1 MIKANDIVGKK
12 VYYTKVGRKGVEKV
26 KKLGRVHMVV
36 FSPSGD
42 ELVGYLVKRP
52 DVAGVVKR
60 EDAFL
65 ARDAFVTKE
74 DGLHVTNQEDGLDA
88 AARKRLGFDWDS
100 CVMWLG
106 MDVVTKGG
114 KDLGY
119 VRDIAI
125 DPDGWRVCDFYVGH
139 GSVEES
145 LIGCVEVSVDMLAGH
160 HKGKM
165 VVDDAAAA
173 LQPVGGA
180 AARAGEA
187 TARAKVESKKAVA
200 KADEASAKAVD
211 KGSRALGKA
220 LGDTKRAF
228 AEAKREYQEETGT
241 KKLEPQM
248 EAREAADVRVSAP
261 KVAGELHR
269 SQEERGKAPV
279 KTYAP
284 AKGSSGPAAKA
295 AESKQKPQTSTK
307 RQQPTSQDVAREAG
321 RQIGKMG
328 KMFGDFADEFR
339 KASK

>member
-125 DPDGWRVCDFYVGH
+125 DPDGWRVRDFYVGH

-241 KKLEPQM
+241 KKPEPQM

>member
-125 DPDGWRVCDFYVGH
+125 DPDGWRVRDFYVGH

-284 AKGSSGPAAKA
+284 AKRSSGPAAKA

>member
-114 KDLGY
+114 NDLGY

-125 DPDGWRVCDFYVGH
+125 DPDDWRVRDFYVGH

-145 LIGCVEVSVDMLAGH
+145 LIGCVEVPVDMLAGH

>member
-125 DPDGWRVCDFYVGH
+125 DPDGWRVRDFYVGH

-248 EAREAADVRVSAP
+248 EAREAADVRVSGP

-284 AKGSSGPAAKA
+284 AKGSSGPATKA

>member
-12 VYYTKVGRKGVEKV
+12 VYYTKAGRKGIEKV

-125 DPDGWRVCDFYVGH
+125 DPDGWRVRDFYVGH

>member
-125 DPDGWRVCDFYVGH
+125 DPDGWRVRDFYVGH

-279 KTYAP
+279 KTYAS

>member
-125 DPDGWRVCDFYVGH
+125 DPDGWRVRDFYVGH

-241 KKLEPQM
+241 KKPEPQM

-339 KASK
+339 KASR